1 MSLESVRAFFR
12 ANAPDVAIIE
22 TGGSSSTVEL
32 AAEAHHVEPAQI
44 AKTICLSVGER
55 VLLVVTSGT
64 ARLDNRKIKD
74 VLGGKGRMLSADE
87 VLAATGHPVGG
98 VCPFGL
104 PAALPIYCDVSLRRF
119 AEVVPA
125 AGSTNAA
132 VKIATDRLAELTGG
146 VWVDVCRQSL
156 NPPLMTPLSG
166 SG

>member
-22 TGGSSSTVEL
+22 TDASSSTVEL
-32 AAEAHHVEPAQI
+32 AAQAHGVEPAQI
-44 AKTICLSVGER
+44 AKTICLSVGEK
-55 VLLVVTSGT
+55 VLLVVASGT

-74 VLGGKGRMLSADE
+74 VLGGKGRMLSAEE
-87 VLAATGHPVGG
+87 VLVATSHPVGG

-104 PAALPIYCDVSLRRF
+104 TAPLPIYCDVSLRRF

-132 VKIATDRLAELTGG
+132 VKIATDRLAALTGAT
-146 VWVDVCRQSL
+146 WVDLCR
-156 NPPLMTPLSG
+156 
-166 SG
+166 